1 VKAENPMSFP
11 KIAEVV
17 VLVGLPVLAFFDNRD
32 SKKIWQLWFVTAAVV
47 FVLVVLGIQK

>member
-1 VKAENPMSFP
+1 MSIP

-17 VLVGLPVLAFFDNRD
+17 ILVGLPVLAFFDNRD

-47 FVLVVLGIQK
+47 FVLVVSGIQK